1 MFMNYKKNYLLQ
13 YWFDKKKITKKSFKS
28 FLYPMCY
35 ERVQN
40 FSIVIIVDDQRAIYD
55 DITLPELE
63 ARKTQNCDLGWWVK
77 FCLDNCI
84 INLYKSYYKMKAD
97 DCATR

>member
-1 MFMNYKKNYLLQ
+1 M
-13 YWFDKKKITKKSFKS
+13 KKSFKY
-28 FLYPMCY
+28 FY

-63 ARKTQNCDLGWWVK
+63 ARKTQNCDLG
-77 FCLDNCI
+77 
-84 INLYKSYYKMKAD
+84 
-97 DCATR
+97 R